1 MPQTQAGSSK
11 ATRSVRS
18 RLWGVARQSI
28 GPGLALLVAAH
39 AATITAAET
48 LEDAWRESALHDLT
62 LAEARTRT
70 EAARLDAESTR
81 ALRRPTVSFSG
92 LYTQLSSP
100 PAVQLPAL
108 GGVLALPSIDFAN
121 RFGLAD
127 LRANWPLYT
136 AGRIGQA
143 IAAADRATDARLAEE
158 KRITSDVRLSV
169 AEAFIDVLRAQ
180 RATAVADSSV
190 VTLSA
195 HVKDVRNLFAQGV
208 VPRNDVLAVEVEF
221 ANAEQ
226 RRLQARNALDLARA
240 AYNRLLGRPLDA
252 EVDLDEQLPALK
264 PGLLNE
270 PLENLTARA
279 LAQRSELSA
288 LSAQSA
294 ALEHLALSTRANLLP
309 QVILSA
315 GYTYAGFDVLEERDF
330 LNASLGFTWS
340 FFDGG
345 AARNRA
351 NALQRES
358 RATSQQQEHV
368 RSLIALQV
376 RQAWLNVQETAERVR
391 VTESAVAQAEED
403 LRLARNRYLQGL
415 GTNAQ
420 VLDAQTRR
428 VLTLSNRD
436 NARFDAELAKL
447 RLLRAMEEL

>member
-1 MPQTQAGSSK
+1 M
-11 ATRSVRS
+11 
-18 RLWGVARQSI
+18 
-28 GPGLALLVAAH
+28 H
-39 AATITAAET
+39 AATVGAAEA
-48 LEDAWRESALHDLT
+48 LADAWRESALHDLT

-70 EAARLDAESTR
+70 ESARFHAESTR

-100 PAVQLPAL
+100 PAVQLPPL
-108 GGVLALPSIDFAN
+108 GILALPSIDFAN
-121 RFGLAD
+121 RFGFAD
-127 LRANWPLYT
+127 VRANWPVYT

-143 IAAADRATDARLAEE
+143 ISAADRRTDARLAEE
-158 KRITSDVRLSV
+158 KRITSDIRLSV

-190 VTLSA
+190 ATLSA

-208 VPRNDVLAVEVEF
+208 VPRNDVLAVEVEY

-226 RRLQARNALDLARA
+226 RRLQAQNALDLARA

-252 EVDLDEQLPALK
+252 EVDLDERLPALK
-264 PGLLNE
+264 PALINE

-279 LAQRSELSA
+279 LAQRSELNA
-288 LSAQSA
+288 LTAQSA
-294 ALEHLALSTRANLLP
+294 ALEHLAASTRANLLP

-340 FFDGG
+340 FFGG

-351 NALQRES
+351 NALLRES
-358 RATSQQQEHV
+358 RATNQQQEHV
-368 RSLIALQV
+368 RSLIELQV
-376 RQAWLNVQETAERVR
+376 RQAWLNVKETEQRVR